1 MFARLALTAIAV
13 AGLSQASVTA
23 ADANIPQQ
31 PTFNKHVA
39 PLIFEHCAACHRPGE
54 VAPFSLLTYR
64 DVQKRARQIQGV
76 TSKRLMP
83 PWKAVAGHG
92 DFQGARRLS
101 ENEIAL
107 LARWAETGA
116 AEGDPKDLPAQ
127 PKFTDGWQLGQ
138 PDLIVK
144 LAKPFDVPAEGPDI
158 YRNFV
163 LPIEVP
169 AGKYL
174 RAAEYRPGNR
184 RVVHHAVLAIDP
196 TGAARQRDN
205 GSGFTQFAVPGQLF
219 PGSMAAW
226 VPGREARPLPEGFS
240 MPWRKG
246 ADLVLQLHLH
256 PSGKPETEMS
266 AVGLYFTDKPPVRT
280 MLDVVLIDRKI
291 DIPAGEKAYRTRD
304 TLTLPADSEVHAIFP
319 HMHLIGKDVKVT
331 AKLPDGGVKPLLW
344 IDDWDFKWQNYYE
357 YAAPVKLPKG
367 TQLVLECVHD
377 NSAENPANPSMPPKR
392 VTWGEQTNDEMS
404 TAILQIVP
412 QNETDATAL
421 AQGLGLRIV
430 GRISAGDKGG
440 TGSVTIAA
448 LAAAIKDPPQLIRLL
463 DKDGDGKLSK
473 EELAE
478 IPGAAERAADIIA
491 KFDANKDGKLDAN
504 ELMEALKAARK
515 R

>member
-1 MFARLALTAIAV
+1 MFARIGAV
-13 AGLSQASVTA
+13 AIVAWGLAECP
-23 ADANIPQQ
+23 ANAVEVQQ

-39 PLIFEHCAACHRPGE
+39 PLIFQHCAACHRSGE
-54 VAPFSLLTYR
+54 VAPFSLLSYR
-64 DVQKRARQIQGV
+64 DVQKRARQIQAV
-76 TSKRLMP
+76 TGKRLMP

-101 ENEIAL
+101 ETEIAL
-107 LARWAETGA
+107 LQKWVETGA
-116 AEGDPKDLPAQ
+116 VEGDPKDLPPQ

-144 LAKPFDVPAEGPDI
+144 LPKPFEVPAEGPDI

-163 LPIEVP
+163 MPIEVP
-169 AGKYL
+169 EGKFI

-184 RVVHHAVLAIDP
+184 RVVHHAVLAIDL
-196 TGAARQRDN
+196 TGAARQRDT
-205 GSGFTQFAVPGQLF
+205 GSGFTQFAVAGQLF

-226 VPGREARPLPEGFS
+226 VPGREARPLPDGFS

-246 ADLVLQLHLH
+246 ADLILQLHLH
-256 PSGKPETEMS
+256 PSGKPETELS
-266 AVGLYFTDKPPVRT
+266 TVGLYFTDKPPVRT

-291 DIPAGEKAYRTRD
+291 DIPPGEKSYRTRD
-304 TLTLPADSEVHAIFP
+304 TLTLPVAAEVHALFP
-319 HMHLIGKDVKVT
+319 HMHLIGKDVRVT
-331 AKLPDGGVKPLLW
+331 AKLPDGTTKPLLW
-344 IDDWDFKWQNYYE
+344 IDAWDFKWQNYYE

-377 NSAENPANPSMPPKR
+377 NSAENPANPSTPPRR

-404 TAILQIVP
+404 TAILQVVP
-412 QNETDATAL
+412 QHEADAAAL
-421 AQGLGLRIV
+421 AQGLGFRIV

-440 TGSVTIAA
+440 AGSLTIAS
-448 LAAAIKDPPQLIRLL
+448 LAAAVKDPALLIRLL

-478 IPGAAERAADIIA
+478 IPGAADRAADIIA
-491 KFDANKDGKLDAN
+491 KFDTNKDGKLDAG
-504 ELMEALKAARK
+504 ELTEALKAARK